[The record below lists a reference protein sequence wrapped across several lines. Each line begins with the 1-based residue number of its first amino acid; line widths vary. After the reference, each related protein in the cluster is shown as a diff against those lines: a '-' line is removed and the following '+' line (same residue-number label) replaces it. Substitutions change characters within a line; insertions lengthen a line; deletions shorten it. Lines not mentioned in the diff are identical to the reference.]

1 MWNIIVALQGI
12 NNSEMGVRLA
22 VKVSLQVEGGLCFEI
37 GSQVLVNGFYFGGK
51 GEK

>member
-12 NNSEMGVRLA
+12 NNSEMGIRLA
-22 VKVSLQVEGGLCFEI
+22 VKVSLQVEGGLCFEK
-37 GSQVLVNGFYFGGK
+37 GSQVLVNGFYIGGK